1 MRSSVSQP
9 RERVRSGDTSIDR
22 RGRRLDVP
30 PILSYGFRP
39 FFLAGALYA
48 ALSIPLWLAALF
60 FGDVPT
66 GVFVGAAWHAHE
78 MIFGY
83 LGAVMAGFILTAV
96 PNWTGR
102 FPISGARLLILL
114 ITWTTGRVIAFV
126 PAEPAV
132 AAVIDLAFPV
142 MLAGAIWR
150 EIAAGR
156 NYRNIPV
163 AALVSLFAA
172 ANLLDYLGS
181 CSPDAWRLRRP
192 SRSRHR
198 GDLDSP
204 DRRAHHTELHPQ
216 LDGAW
221 PDAAPARPHGASGPD
236 RAGNDGCGIAC
247 LDRAARS
254 ALSGLLL
261 LAAGALLFTRLSRW
275 RGWRALPNPIV
286 LVLHAGYLWLAV
298 ALVLLGLSALL
309 ADATMA
315 SSGIHALTAGAVGTM
330 TLAVMTRASLG
341 HTGRAIE
348 TDWAT
353 AAIYALV
360 TIGAVLRVA
369 APFLAPYDA
378 ILVAAGSTWS
388 AAFALFVVRYGP
400 MLLRPR
406 VVS

>member
-114 ITWTTGRVIAFV
+114 VTWTMGRVIAFV

-181 CSPDAWRLRRP
+181 NLPMLGGYGVRLALGTAATLIALIGGRITPSFTRNWMVRGQMQPLPAPMGRLDQIALATTAVASLAWIVRP
-192 SRSRHR
+192 EA
-198 GDLDSP
+198 LF
-204 DRRAHHTELHPQ
+204 
-216 LDGAW
+216 
-221 PDAAPARPHGASGPD
+221 SGVVLLV
-236 RAGNDGCGIAC
+236 AG
-247 LDRAARS
+247 
-254 ALSGLLL
+254 GLL
-261 LAAGALLFTRLSRW
+261 FIRLSRW
-275 RGWRALPNPIV
+275 RGWRALRSPIV
-286 LVLHAGYLWLAV
+286 LVLHAGYLWLAL
-298 ALVLLGLSALL
+298 ALVLVGLATLL
-309 ADATMA
+309 SDATML
-315 SSGIHALTAGAVGTM
+315 SSGVHALTAGAIGTM

-341 HTGRAIE
+341 HTGRTIE
-348 TDWAT
+348 TDVMT
-353 AAIYALV
+353 AAIYGLV
-360 TIGAVLRVA
+360 TIGAVVRVA
-369 APFLAPYDA
+369 APFLASYNA
-378 ILVAAGSTWS
+378 MLIAAGSIWS

-400 MLLRPR
+400 MLLQPR
-406 VVS
+406 LAS